1 METRERVTLRRSQ
14 LEKALGERIVMMDGA
29 MGTMIQR
36 HKLQEKDFRGEL
48 YANHPSD
55 LKGNNDLLCLTRP
68 DVIGAI
74 HRAYLEAG
82 AGIIETNTFNSTSIS
97 QADYWLEGAVRD
109 INLAAARLARKV
121 TDEYL
126 AANPGKVA
134 WVAGAVGPTN
144 RTASMSPDVNR
155 PEYRAV
161 TFAQLAKSYGE
172 QVRALIEGG
181 VDVLLPETTF
191 DTLNLKAAL
200 WAMEEVFDELGFRL
214 PVMISVTITDASGRT
229 LSGQTTEAF
238 WHSIRHARPFS
249 VGINC
254 ALGPKEM
261 RPYMATL
268 SKIADCF
275 VSCYPNAGLPNAF
288 GGYDETPEQMAEV
301 LGEFAQA
308 GFLNMVGGCCGTT
321 PDHIAVIGQAVAKA
335 KPRVVPTPTRETVL
349 AGLEPYAIGTG

>member
-1 METRERVTLRRSQ
+1 MRE
-14 LEKALGERIVMMDGA
+14 
-29 MGTMIQR
+29 
-36 HKLQEKDFRGEL
+36 
-48 YANHPSD
+48 
-55 LKGNNDLLCLTRP
+55 
-68 DVIGAI
+68 
-74 HRAYLEAG
+74 
-82 AGIIETNTFNSTSIS
+82 
-97 QADYWLEGAVRD
+97 
-109 INLAAARLARKV
+109 INLEAARLARKV
-121 TDEYL
+121 ADEHMK
-126 AANPGKVA
+126 ANPTKLA

-161 TFAQLAKSYGE
+161 SFRQLSDAYGE

-200 WAMEEVFDELGFRL
+200 WAMEEVFDELGYRL

-238 WHSIRHARPFS
+238 WHSIRHAQPFS

-261 RPYMATL
+261 RPYMAAL
-268 SKIADCF
+268 SKLANCF

-321 PDHIAVIGQAVAKA
+321 PDHIAVIAQAVEKA
-335 KPRVVPTPTRETVL
+335 KPRIPASPGHATIL
-349 AGLEPYAIGTG
+349 AGLEPYEIGTGDRSPQLGKERTLRDRQNSPL

>member
-97 QADYWLEGAVRD
+97 QADYGLEGAVRD

-161 TFAQLAKSYGE
+161 TFTQLANSYGE

-200 WAMEEVFDELGFRL
+200 WAMEEVFD
-214 PVMISVTITDASGRT
+214 
-229 LSGQTTEAF
+229 
-238 WHSIRHARPFS
+238 
-249 VGINC
+249 
-254 ALGPKEM
+254 
-261 RPYMATL
+261 
-268 SKIADCF
+268 
-275 VSCYPNAGLPNAF
+275 
-288 GGYDETPEQMAEV
+288 
-301 LGEFAQA
+301 
-308 GFLNMVGGCCGTT
+308 
-321 PDHIAVIGQAVAKA
+321 
-335 KPRVVPTPTRETVL
+335 
-349 AGLEPYAIGTG
+349 

>member
-1 METRERVTLRRSQ
+1 
-14 LEKALGERIVMMDGA
+14 MMDGA

-36 HKLQEKDFRGEL
+36 HKLTEKDFRGEK

-55 LKGNNDLLCLTRP
+55 LKGNNDLLTLTRP
-68 DVIGAI
+68 DVIGGI
-74 HRAYLEAG
+74 HRAYLEGG
-82 AGIIETNTFNSTSIS
+82 AEIIETNTFNSTSIS
-97 QADYWLEGAVRD
+97 QADYGLEGAVRE
-109 INLAAARLARKV
+109 INLEAARLARKV
-121 TDEYL
+121 ADEHMK
-126 AANPGKVA
+126 ANPSKLA

-161 TFAQLAKSYGE
+161 SFRQLSDAYGE

-200 WAMEEVFDELGFRL
+200 WAMEEVFDELGYRL

-238 WHSIRHARPFS
+238 WHSIRHAQPFS

-261 RPYMATL
+261 RPYMAR
-268 SKIADCF
+268 ANG
-275 VSCYPNAGLPNAF
+275 V
-288 GGYDETPEQMAEV
+288 
-301 LGEFAQA
+301 
-308 GFLNMVGGCCGTT
+308 CG
-321 PDHIAVIGQAVAKA
+321 
-335 KPRVVPTPTRETVL
+335 KPRLHFPQL
-349 AGLEPYAIGTG
+349 A